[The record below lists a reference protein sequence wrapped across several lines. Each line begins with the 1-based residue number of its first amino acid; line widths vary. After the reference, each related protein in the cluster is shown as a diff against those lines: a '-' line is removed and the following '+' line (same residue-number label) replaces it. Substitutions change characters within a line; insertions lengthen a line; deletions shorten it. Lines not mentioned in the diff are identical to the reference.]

1 MKRINSQTG
10 KPFKQG
16 YEREDGLVFWGYQ
29 KKVGVEGYRGE
40 MWISKDKMLEKKR
53 YLKARSQTPKYRAG
67 LILQRAKWR
76 CIEKQ
81 KGSVT
86 VTQEDIERKLLS
98 GFCEFTNLPFDLKQ
112 PVNAK
117 NNLYAPSL
125 DRIDNSNPDY
135 SPENTRL
142 VLVGVNQ
149 TLNEH
154 GPVLVLP
161 ILKAMVTA
169 IEKKLF

>member
-1 MKRINSQTG
+1 MKRINKQTG

-16 YEREDGLVFWGYQ
+16 FEREDGLVFWGYQ
-29 KKVGVEGYRGE
+29 KKLSANGCRGE

-67 LILQRAKWR
+67 LILRRAKWR

-81 KGSVT
+81 KGKVT
-86 VTQEDIERKLLS
+86 ITQEDITRKILN
-98 GFCEFTNLPFDLKQ
+98 GVCEFTGLPFDLKQ
-112 PVNAK
+112 IAHAK

-125 DRIDNSNPDY
+125 DRIDNNNPDY
-135 SPENTRL
+135 SLENTRL

-154 GPVLVLP
+154 GELAVLP
-161 ILKAMVTA
+161 ILKAMVLA
-169 IEKKLF
+169 IEKNIL